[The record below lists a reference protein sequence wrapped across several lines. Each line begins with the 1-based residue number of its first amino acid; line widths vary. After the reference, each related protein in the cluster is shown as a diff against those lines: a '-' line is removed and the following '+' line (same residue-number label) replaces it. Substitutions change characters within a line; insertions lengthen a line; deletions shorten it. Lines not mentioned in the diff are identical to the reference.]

1 MKSLPKL
8 PIKLRG
14 HHLICL
20 HFFKGEG
27 YNPEFIKNLWKIIK
41 RAEDGEDIEAYPG
54 PDDVCAMCPYLKGK
68 ICFYDN
74 EAESEIKEMDRKAF
88 TLLELKSGDRV
99 KWSNING
106 KIPDIFNAWF
116 HAYCLQCAW
125 RQACQKEE
133 KFLRFIKGLPK

>member
-27 YNPEFIKNLWKIIK
+27 YNPEFIKNLRKIIK
-41 RAEDGEDIEAYPG
+41 RAEDGEDIEVYPG

-68 ICFYDN
+68 ICFYN
-74 EAESEIKEMDRKAF
+74 YEAESGIKEMDSKALQLLGVKHLDKIIWSKLKNKVPEVFSEWSKIYCGTCDWRKVCEAK
-88 TLLELKSGDRV
+88 LETAKD
-99 KWSNING
+99 
-106 KIPDIFNAWF
+106 
-116 HAYCLQCAW
+116 
-125 RQACQKEE
+125 
-133 KFLRFIKGLPK
+133 KF

>member
-27 YNPEFIKNLWKIIK
+27 YNPEFIENLRKIIK
-41 RAEDGEDIEAYPG
+41 RAEDGEDIEVYPG
-54 PDDVCAMCPYLKGK
+54 PDDVCTMCPYLKGK

-74 EAESEIKEMDRKAF
+74 EAESEIKEMDRNALK
-88 TLLELKSGDRV
+88 LLGV
-99 KWSNING
+99 KHLDKVVWLNIKN
-106 KIPDIFNAWF
+106 KIPEVFSQWAKI
-116 HAYCLQCAW
+116 YCRACDW
-125 RQACQKEE
+125 RKVCEAKIETAE
-133 KFLRFIKGLPK
+133 DKF